1 LFNFIKGENKIE
13 QLFLPVDYIGL
24 YMSNIED

>member
-13 QLFLPVDYIGL
+13 QLFLPDWWSRRRYR
-24 YMSNIED
+24 